1 MAKRTPT
8 TTLFETDLQHL
19 QAEHH
24 WLDLRSRRIATER
37 ILRDR
42 SEGEKRRSRG
52 YYGNDDDELPATVL
66 RRRRTSLKKEERKAR
81 ADIDASLA
89 EHLRQDRPLAIQR
102 LADLYGLDD
111 FERMVL
117 LLATGPALDRRF
129 EALIERG
136 DDLCGGGLTVDTTFV
151 FAELDLTAR
160 VDHRRAF
167 TAQAPLRAHDLVSV
181 NIGGR
186 YSSPEDLLTASV
198 SITGRA
204 LDLLLGNDALGDE
217 FMEFSSLEDPQASLD
232 RVVLPSADKQRILS
246 VVERHDLYL
255 AKREAWGFDAMI
267 RYGRGALM
275 LFHGPPGTGKT
286 MTAHA
291 VAQHLGR
298 RVLNVDIPTFINANE
313 SHRFLPGLFREA
325 RLHNAVLFF
334 DECDALFESRR
345 RGNNLMTL
353 LLTEI
358 ERFEGVA
365 VLATNMPEVL
375 DEALHRRILVKVRFD
390 KPDAAAREDIWTK
403 HLPEQAPVADD
414 IDLRDLARRYEL
426 TGGEI
431 KNAVLMALAAAV
443 HENGG
448 DGPITQRQLEQS
460 AADQLQKPDPDEHGV
475 DRLEWTKARM
485 ADLILPHTAAEQVG
499 ELLAAARHGR
509 TVVESWGVGAHL
521 TGGRGVVALLH
532 GPPGTGKTLC
542 AEVVSAE
549 LNRPLLRSV
558 VPSLLSKWV
567 GDTERRIASLFEDAR
582 KHNAVLLLD
591 EVDAL
596 LMERGA
602 GNASRHDDAHV
613 SCLLDQLERHEGV
626 VIMATNR
633 PTVLDPALARR
644 VAWRVE
650 IPMPDQRARA
660 EIWARLLPP
669 GAPTDHS
676 IDPERLAAR
685 HPISGGLIRTA
696 VFRACYRAASSDRPL
711 SQHLLDEAA
720 AEQSGVKPE
729 GPTLM
734 AMPAVG
740 EC

>member
-1 MAKRTPT
+1 MTELDTTPA
-8 TTLFETDLQHL
+8 LFESDLHYL

-24 WLDLRSRRIATER
+24 WFELRARVLSSER
-37 ILRDR
+37 VLRNR
-42 SEGEKRRSRG
+42 SEGTRKRTRS
-52 YYGNDDDELPATVL
+52 YYSDDDDDMPTTAV
-66 RRRRTSLKKEERKAR
+66 RRRLTALEREETKLRN
-81 ADIDASLA
+81 DIDARMA
-89 EHLRQDRPLAIQR
+89 EHLRRGEPLAIQR
-102 LADLYGLDD
+102 VCELYGLDH

-117 LLATGPALDRRF
+117 LLSTGPALDRRF
-129 EALIERG
+129 EGILECS
-136 DDLCGGGLTVDTTFV
+136 DDMCGGLAVDTTFIIAG
-151 FAELDLTAR
+151 FDLHERVAR
-160 VDHRRAF
+160 RKAF
-167 TAQAPLRAHDLVSV
+167 GSKAPLRAHDLLTVH
-181 NIGGR
+181 IGGR
-186 YSSPEDLLTASV
+186 YSSPEDLLTASL

-217 FMEFSSLEDPQASLD
+217 FMEFSSLEEPQAALD
-232 RVVLPSADKQRILS
+232 RVVLPARDKQRILS
-246 VVERHDLYL
+246 VVERHELYL
-255 AKREAWGFDAMI
+255 AKRREWGFDDMI

-345 RGNNLMTL
+345 RGNVLMTL

-375 DEALHRRILVKVRFD
+375 DEAMHRRILVKVRFD
-390 KPDAAAREDIWTK
+390 KPDAAAREDIWRK
-403 HLPEQAPVADD
+403 HLPEQAPLAHDVN
-414 IDLRDLARRYEL
+414 LRDLAWRFEL

-431 KNAVLMALAAAV
+431 KNAVLVAVAATV
-443 HENGG
+443 HDNGG
-448 DGPITQRQLEQS
+448 GGPITQVQLEG
-460 AADQLQKPDPDEHGV
+460 AAEDQLQKPDRDEHGAEK
-475 DRLEWTKARM
+475 LEWTKPRM
-485 ADLILPHTAAEQVG
+485 DDLILPPMVAEQVR

-521 TGGRGVVALLH
+521 SGGRGVVALLH

-542 AEVVSAE
+542 AEVVAAE

-558 VPSLLSKWV
+558 VPGLLSKFV
-567 GDTERRIASLFEDAR
+567 GETERRIANLFADAR

-596 LMERGA
+596 LMERGTA
-602 GNASRHDDAHV
+602 YASRHDDAHV
-613 SCLLDQLERHEGV
+613 SCLLDQLERHDGV

-633 PTVLDPALARR
+633 PAVLDPALARR
-644 VAWRVE
+644 VAWRLE
-650 IPMPDQRARA
+650 IPLPDERARA
-660 EIWARLLPP
+660 AIWARLLPP
-669 GAPTDHS
+669 QAPTQGV
-676 IDPERLAAR
+676 IDFARLAAR

-696 VFRACYRAASSDRPL
+696 VFRACYRAANRDQPL
-711 SQHLLDEAA
+711 TTRLLDDAA
-720 AEQSGVKPE
+720 AEQSGVGAEESP
-729 GPTLM
+729 LM
-734 AMPAVG
+734 SMPAVG
-740 EC
+740 DC

>member
-1 MAKRTPT
+1 MAKKNPTPV
-8 TTLFETDLQHL
+8 LYQTDLDYL

-24 WLDLRSRRIATER
+24 WFDLLSRRLATER
-37 ILRDR
+37 YLRNR
-42 SEGEKRRSRG
+42 SEGEKRRTRG
-52 YYGNDDDELPATVL
+52 FYSSDDEELPVTVL
-66 RRRRTSLKKEERKAR
+66 RRRRTTLRKEEQKVRAEVDAR
-81 ADIDASLA
+81 LA
-89 EHLRQDRPLAIQR
+89 EHLRVDQPLAIQR
-102 LADLYGLDD
+102 LCAMYQLDD
-111 FERMVL
+111 FERTVL

-129 EALIERG
+129 EALIERA
-136 DDLCGGGLTVDTTFV
+136 DDQSGGALSVDTTFV

-160 VDHRRAF
+160 VERRRAF
-167 TAQAPLRAHDLVSV
+167 TAQASLRAHDLVNV
-181 NIGGR
+181 HIGGR
-186 YSSPEDLLTASV
+186 YSSPEDLLTASL

-217 FMEFSSLEDPQASLD
+217 FMEFSSLEDPQASLE
-232 RVVLPSADKQRILS
+232 RVVLPAHDKRRILS

-255 AKREAWGFDAMI
+255 AKRKAWGFDAMI

-286 MTAHA
+286 MTAHG

-298 RVLNVDIPTFINANE
+298 RVLNVDIPTFVNANE
-313 SHRFLPGLFREA
+313 SQRFLPGLFREA

-345 RGNNLMTL
+345 RGNNLMTM

-358 ERFEGVA
+358 ERFDGVA

-390 KPDAAAREDIWTK
+390 KPDAEARDDIWRK
-403 HLPEQAPVADD
+403 HLPEQAPLADD
-414 IDLRDLARRYEL
+414 VNLRDLAWRFEL

-431 KNAVLMALAAAV
+431 KNAVLVALAATV
-443 HENGG
+443 HTNGG
-448 DGPITQRQLEQS
+448 AGPITQAQLER
-460 AADQLQKPDPDEHGV
+460 AAEDQLQRPEPDEHGV
-475 DRLEWTKARM
+475 ERLEWTKARM
-485 ADLILPHTAAEQVG
+485 EDLILPSMVAHQVG

-509 TVVESWGVGAHL
+509 TVVETWGVGANL
-521 TGGRGVVALLH
+521 TGGRGIVALLH

-542 AEVVSAE
+542 AEVVAAE

-558 VPSLLSKWV
+558 VPGLLSKWV
-567 GDTERRIASLFEDAR
+567 GETERRISNLFADAR

-613 SCLLDQLERHEGV
+613 SCLLDQLERHDGV

-644 VAWRVE
+644 VGWRLE
-650 IPMPDQRARA
+650 IPLPDQRARA
-660 EIWARLLPP
+660 AIWARLLPP
-669 GAPTDHS
+669 QAPTDGS
-676 IDPERLAAR
+676 IDTARLAAR

-696 VFRACYRAASSDRPL
+696 MFRACYRAASTDQPL
-711 SQHLLDEAA
+711 SHRLLDEAA
-720 AEQSGVKPE
+720 AEQSGVKAE
-729 GPTLM
+729 GPLLHVL
-734 AMPAVG
+734 AG